1 MTIDDVQIQLTTLYW
16 SSQPGPIR
24 DQITQIKHDVD
35 ELSDS
40 ALGMDI
46 SNRTDNFSN
55 LAAMFNKSIIIS
67 IQNLVNS
74 IKDDI
79 EYANQVN
86 NTLGILEKLVS
97 SVPL

>member
-16 SSQPGPIR
+16 SSKPGPIR
-24 DQITQIKHDVD
+24 DQITQIKHDVNR
-35 ELSDS
+35 LSDS
-40 ALGMDI
+40 ALAMDI
-46 SNRTDNFSN
+46 SNRTENFSN
-55 LAAMFNKSIIIS
+55 LAAMFDKSIIIS

>member
-16 SSQPGPIR
+16 SSKPGPIR
-24 DQITQIKHDVD
+24 DQITQIKHDVNR
-35 ELSDS
+35 LSDS
-40 ALGMDI
+40 ALAMDI
-46 SNRTDNFSN
+46 SNRTENF
-55 LAAMFNKSIIIS
+55 S